1 MAAARARR
9 RIEFQ
14 TFSLAARHQRE
25 DRLLGQSPTEVR
37 ALDAS
42 PPNAQKPLV
51 TDAAAPA
58 PAEQPQSPK
67 KGGLLKS
74 SAIYSGLTLVSR
86 FMGFARDLAVSY
98 RMGASATPAADAYNA
113 ALAFPNLFR
122 RFFAEGAFAAA
133 FVPAY
138 AKSLQRDGEEKADIL
153 AADAMATLA
162 ASTIIITVIC
172 QLAMPW
178 LMMLI
183 SPGFGW
189 GTEKYKLAVLL
200 TQITMPYL
208 PCMAIVAH
216 LSGVLNA
223 RDRFILSAGAPILLN
238 IFTLAFILPQT
249 TAIDAA
255 KWGSIGVVVAGVAQ
269 AALLTWGVN
278 KSGAKVHWRLPRL
291 TPEVREL
298 IGKAVPGALAASAT
312 QVNIFISGNLA
323 SHVPG
328 GRTWL
333 ATADRL
339 YQLPLG
345 LVGVAIGVAL
355 LPRLSRAVNS
365 GDREDAQSAMD
376 QGITLAMALTLPA
389 AAALVAMPGFLSD
402 GLYTRG
408 QFTAFDA
415 SQTAAALF
423 FYGLG
428 TPAFVLQQL
437 YSRAF
442 FARGDTKSPMRFALV
457 SVAVNI
463 VFGVVLF
470 KMIGVKGIAAATAI
484 ASWLNVAQMAVV
496 LGRNGEYGPS
506 AQTWSRLSRILL
518 ASLGMGALMAAASHY
533 RDLIE
538 APLRSLGLTGHAIG
552 AKEFALALTCL
563 AGAAVYPP
571 LLFLFGGVKPA
582 ELKAALRRGKA

>member
-1 MAAARARR
+1 MFAALKILRKSFPNHPEPRQPLARPKP
-9 RIEFQ
+9 
-14 TFSLAARHQRE
+14 SLDGPRPR
-25 DRLLGQSPTEVR
+25 T
-37 ALDAS
+37 
-42 PPNAQKPLV
+42 QKPFV
-51 TDAAAPA
+51 TDTAPPEQAVPPA
-58 PAEQPQSPK
+58 PAAK
-67 KGGLLKS
+67 KPGGLLKS

-138 AKSLQRDGEEKADIL
+138 AKSLQRDGEEVADIL

-162 ASTIIITVIC
+162 AATIIITIVC

-238 IFTLAFILPQT
+238 LATLAFILPQT
-249 TAIDAA
+249 TAVGAA
-255 KWGSIGVVVAGVAQ
+255 TWGSVGVIVAGVAQ

-278 KSGAKVHWRLPRL
+278 KSSAKVHWRLPRL
-291 TPEVREL
+291 TPEVKAL
-298 IGKAVPGALAASAT
+298 IGKAIPGALAASAT

-323 SHVPG
+323 SHVNG

-355 LPRLSRAVNS
+355 LPRLSRAVNT
-365 GDREDAQSAMD
+365 GDKGDAQTAMD
-376 QGITLAMALTLPA
+376 QAITLAMALTIPA

-402 GLYTRG
+402 ALYTRG
-408 QFTAFDA
+408 EFTPFDA
-415 SQTAAALF
+415 SQTASALF

-442 FARGDTKSPMRFALV
+442 FARGDTKSPMRFALI
-457 SVAVNI
+457 SVAVNV
-463 VFGVVLF
+463 VFGIVLF
-470 KMIGVKGIAAATAI
+470 NLVGVKGIAAATAI
-484 ASWLNVAQMAVV
+484 ASWLNVAQMAFG
-496 LGRNGEYGPS
+496 LSRKDHYSPTI
-506 AQTWSRLSRILL
+506 QTWSRVARILAASVAMGL
-518 ASLGMGALMAAASHY
+518 ALAAASHW
-533 RDLIE
+533 RPLIE
-538 APLRSLGLTGHAIG
+538 APLRDLGLRGHSVG
-552 AKEFALALTCL
+552 AKEFALLLTVIVGGAL
-563 AGAAVYPP
+563 YPP
-571 LLFLFGGVKPA
+571 LVFLFGGVTPA
-582 ELKAALRRGKA
+582 ELKGVLRRGKA

>member
-1 MAAARARR
+1 MTDIA
-9 RIEFQ
+9 
-14 TFSLAARHQRE
+14 
-25 DRLLGQSPTEVR
+25 
-37 ALDAS
+37 
-42 PPNAQKPLV
+42 PPEK
-51 TDAAAPA
+51 
-58 PAEQPQSPK
+58 PAEPSDEAK
-67 KGGLLKS
+67 KPGGLLKS
-74 SAIYSGLTLVSR
+74 SMIYSGLTLVSR

-138 AKSLQRDGEEKADIL
+138 AKSLQRDGEEVADIL

-162 ASTIIITVIC
+162 AATLIITIVC

-178 LMMLI
+178 LMMVI

-223 RDRFILSAGAPILLN
+223 RDRFVLSAGAPILLN
-238 IFTLAFILPQT
+238 IATLVFILPQT
-249 TAIDAA
+249 TAVSAA
-255 KWGSIGVVVAGVAQ
+255 TWGSVGVIVAGVAQ
-269 AALLTWGVN
+269 AALLIWGVN

-291 TPEVREL
+291 TPEVRAL
-298 IGKAVPGALAASAT
+298 IGKAIPGALAASAT

-323 SHVPG
+323 SNVNG

-365 GDREDAQSAMD
+365 GDGDDAQTAMD
-376 QGITLAMALTLPA
+376 QAITLAMALTIPA

-402 GLYTRG
+402 ALYTRG
-408 QFTAFDA
+408 EFTSFDA
-415 SQTAAALF
+415 SQTASALF

-442 FARGDTKSPMRFALV
+442 FARGDTKSPMRFALI

-463 VFGVVLF
+463 GLGIVLF
-470 KMIGVKGIAAATAI
+470 KLMGVKGIAAATAV
-484 ASWLNVAQMAVV
+484 ASWANVAQMAFG
-496 LGRNGEYGPS
+496 LSRKGHYDPS
-506 AQTWSRLSRILL
+506 LQTWSRVCRILG
-518 ASLGMGALMAAASHY
+518 ASIAMGGVLAAASHW
-533 RDLIE
+533 RPLIE
-538 APLRSLGLTGHAIG
+538 APLRELGLRGHTLG
-552 AKEFALALTCL
+552 AKELALLLTVL
-563 AGAAVYPP
+563 VGGALYPP
-571 LLFLFGGVKPA
+571 LVFLFGGATLSEVKGL
-582 ELKAALRRGKA
+582 LKRGKA

>member
-1 MAAARARR
+1 MTDIAPPEQAVP
-9 RIEFQ
+9 
-14 TFSLAARHQRE
+14 
-25 DRLLGQSPTEVR
+25 PTG
-37 ALDAS
+37 A
-42 PPNAQKPLV
+42 
-51 TDAAAPA
+51 
-58 PAEQPQSPK
+58 PK
-67 KGGLLKS
+67 KPGGLLKS

-138 AKSLQRDGEEKADIL
+138 AKSLQIEGEEKADIL
-153 AADAMATLA
+153 AGDAMATLA
-162 ASTIIITVIC
+162 ASTILITVVC

-183 SPGFGW
+183 SPGFAADPV
-189 GTEKYKLAVLL
+189 KYKLAVLL

-223 RDRFILSAGAPILLN
+223 RDRFVLSAGAPVLLN
-238 IFTLAFILPQT
+238 IATLAFILPQ
-249 TAIDAA
+249 ASAVDAA
-255 KWGSIGVVVAGVAQ
+255 KWGSVGVVVAGVAQ
-269 AALLTWGVN
+269 AALLVWGVN

-291 TPEVREL
+291 TPEVKAL
-298 IGKAVPGALAASAT
+298 IGKAIPGALAASAT
-312 QVNIFISGNLA
+312 QVNIFISGALA

-328 GRTWL
+328 GRSWL

-365 GDREDAQSAMD
+365 GDGKDAQSAMD
-376 QGITLAMALTLPA
+376 QAITLAMALTIPA

-402 GLYTRG
+402 ALYTRG
-408 QFTAFDA
+408 EFTPYDA

-457 SVAVNI
+457 SVALNI
-463 VFGVVLF
+463 GLGILLF
-470 KMIGVKGIAAATAI
+470 NLIGVKGIAAATAI
-484 ASWLNVAQMAVV
+484 ASWINVGQMAFG
-496 LGRNGEYGPS
+496 LSRQGHYNPS
-506 AQTWSRLSRILL
+506 LATWSRVTRILA
-518 ASLGMGALMAAASHY
+518 ASVAMGGVLAAASHW
-533 RDLIE
+533 RPLIE
-538 APLRSLGLTGHAIG
+538 APLRELGLRGHALG
-552 AKEFALALTCL
+552 AKEFALLLTVLVGGAL
-563 AGAAVYPP
+563 YPP
-571 LLFLFGGVKPA
+571 LVFLFGGVTPA
-582 ELKAALRRGKA
+582 ELKGVLRRGKA

>member
-1 MAAARARR
+1 M
-9 RIEFQ
+9 
-14 TFSLAARHQRE
+14 T
-25 DRLLGQSPTEVR
+25 DVV
-37 ALDAS
+37 
-42 PPNAQKPLV
+42 PP
-51 TDAAAPA
+51 AAPDA
-58 PAEQPQSPK
+58 PPPPAK
-67 KGGLLKS
+67 KGGGLLKS

-86 FMGFARDLAVSY
+86 FMGFFRDLAVSY

-223 RDRFILSAGAPILLN
+223 RDKFILSAGAPILLN
-238 IFTLAFILPQT
+238 IATLIFILPQT
-249 TAIDAA
+249 TAVGAA
-255 KWGSIGVVVAGVAQ
+255 QWGSVGVVVAGVAQ
-269 AALLTWGVN
+269 AALLVWGVN

-298 IGKAVPGALAASAT
+298 IGKAIPGALAASAT

-328 GRTWL
+328 GRSWL

-355 LPRLSRAVNS
+355 LPRLARAVNS
-365 GDREDAQSAMD
+365 EDKDDAQGAMD
-376 QGITLAMALTLPA
+376 QAIALAMALTLPA

-408 QFTAFDA
+408 EFTAFDA
-415 SQTAAALF
+415 SQTASALF

-463 VFGVVLF
+463 ILGILF
-470 KMIGVKGIAAATAI
+470 FNLFGVKGIAAATAV
-484 ASWLNVAQMAVV
+484 ASWLNVGQMAFG
-496 LGRNGEYGPS
+496 LHRKGHYNPS
-506 AQTWSRLSRILL
+506 LDTWSRLARILI
-518 ASLGMGALMAAASHY
+518 ASVGMGLLLAAASHW
-533 RDLIE
+533 RPLIE
-538 APLRSLGLTGHAIG
+538 APLRGIGLTGHAIG

-563 AGAAVYPP
+563 AGLAIYPP

>member
-1 MAAARARR
+1 MTDSAPPEQAP
-9 RIEFQ
+9 I
-14 TFSLAARHQRE
+14 
-25 DRLLGQSPTEVR
+25 
-37 ALDAS
+37 DA
-42 PPNAQKPLV
+42 V
-51 TDAAAPA
+51 PA
-58 PAEQPQSPK
+58 K
-67 KGGLLKS
+67 KAGGLFKS
-74 SAIYSGLTLVSR
+74 SMIYSGLTLVSR

-98 RMGASATPAADAYNA
+98 RMGASLTPAADAYNA

-138 AKSLQRDGEEKADIL
+138 AKSLQTDGEEVADIL

-162 ASTIIITVIC
+162 AATIIITVIC

-183 SPGFGW
+183 SPGFASDPA
-189 GTEKYKLAVLL
+189 KYKLAVLL

-238 IFTLAFILPQT
+238 LFTLAFILPQG
-249 TAIDAA
+249 TAIEAA
-255 KWGSIGVVVAGVAQ
+255 RWGSIGVVVAGVAQ

-291 TPEVREL
+291 TPEVKAL
-298 IGKAVPGALAASAT
+298 IGKAIPGALAASAT

-323 SHVPG
+323 SHVAG

-355 LPRLSRAVNS
+355 LPRLSRAVHS
-365 GDREDAQSAMD
+365 GDHDDAQIAMD
-376 QGITLAMALTLPA
+376 QAITLAMALTIPA

-402 GLYTRG
+402 ALYTRG
-408 QFTAFDA
+408 EFTAFDA
-415 SQTAAALF
+415 SQTASALF

-442 FARGDTKSPMRFALV
+442 FARGDTKSPMRFALI
-457 SVAVNI
+457 SVAVNV
-463 VFGVVLF
+463 VFGVILF
-470 KMIGVKGIAAATAI
+470 KLIGVKGIAAATAL
-484 ASWLNVAQMAVV
+484 ASWLNVGQMAWG
-496 LGRNGEYGPS
+496 LSRKDHYSP
-506 AQTWSRLSRILL
+506 ALATWSRVARILA
-518 ASLGMGALMAAASHY
+518 ASVAMGLLLAAASHW
-533 RDLIE
+533 RPLIE
-538 APLRSLGLTGHAIG
+538 APLRELGLRGHTVG
-552 AKEFALALTCL
+552 AKEAALLLTVL
-563 AGAAVYPP
+563 VGAAFYPP
-571 LLFLFGGVKPA
+571 LVFLFGGVTPA
-582 ELKAALRRGKA
+582 ELKSVIKRGKA

>member
-1 MAAARARR
+1 VTDPIPPASA
-9 RIEFQ
+9 
-14 TFSLAARHQRE
+14 
-25 DRLLGQSPTEVR
+25 PT
-37 ALDAS
+37 
-42 PPNAQKPLV
+42 P
-51 TDAAAPA
+51 TGDAAA
-58 PAEQPQSPK
+58 PK
-67 KGGLLKS
+67 KGGLFRS
-74 SAIYSGLTLVSR
+74 SVIYSSLTLVSR

-98 RMGASATPAADAYNA
+98 RMGASATPAADAYNT

-138 AKSLQRDGEEKADIL
+138 AKSLQRDGEETADIL

-189 GTEKYKLAVLL
+189 DTEKYKLAVLL

-223 RDRFILSAGAPILLN
+223 RDHFILSAGAPILLN
-238 IFTLAFILPQT
+238 IATLIFILPQT
-249 TAIDAA
+249 TATGAA
-255 KWGSIGVVVAGVAQ
+255 QWGSVGVIVAGVAQ

-278 KSGAKVHWRLPRL
+278 KSGAKVHWRMPRL

-298 IGKAVPGALAASAT
+298 IGKAIPGALAASAT
-312 QVNIFISGNLA
+312 QVNIFISSNLA

-355 LPRLSRAVNS
+355 LPRLSRAVNT
-365 GDREDAQSAMD
+365 GDGDDAQKAMD
-376 QGITLAMALTLPA
+376 QAMTLAMAFTLPA
-389 AAALVAMPGFLSD
+389 AAALIAMPGFLSD

-408 QFTAFDA
+408 QFTAYDA
-415 SQTAAALF
+415 SQTASALF

-442 FARGDTKSPMRFALV
+442 FARGDTKSPMRYALI

-463 VFGVVLF
+463 ILGIVFFNLYN
-470 KMIGVKGIAAATAI
+470 VKGIAAATAV
-484 ASWLNVAQMAVV
+484 ASWVNVGQMAWG
-496 LGRNGEYGPS
+496 LSRKGHYNPKLD
-506 AQTWSRLSRILL
+506 TWSRLARILL
-518 ASLGMGALMAAASHY
+518 ASLGMGALLVTASHW

-538 APLRSLGLTGHAIG
+538 APLRAIGLTGHTIG

-563 AGAAVYPP
+563 AGVAIYPP
-571 LLFLFGGVKPA
+571 LLFLFGGVKPS

>member
-1 MAAARARR
+1 M
-9 RIEFQ
+9 
-14 TFSLAARHQRE
+14 
-25 DRLLGQSPTEVR
+25 
-37 ALDAS
+37 
-42 PPNAQKPLV
+42 
-51 TDAAAPA
+51 TDAAPPEK
-58 PAEQPQSPK
+58 PAEAPGAAK
-67 KGGLLKS
+67 KPGGLLKS
-74 SAIYSGLTLVSR
+74 SAIYSGLTLISR

-153 AADAMATLA
+153 AGDAMATLA

-178 LMMLI
+178 LMMAI

-223 RDRFILSAGAPILLN
+223 RDRFVLSAGAPILLN
-238 IFTLAFILPQT
+238 IATLIFILPQT
-249 TAIDAA
+249 TAVSAA
-255 KWGSIGVVVAGVAQ
+255 TWGSVGVVAAGVAQ
-269 AALLTWGVN
+269 AALLVWGVN

-298 IGKAVPGALAASAT
+298 IGKAIPGA
-312 QVNIFISGNLA
+312 LA

-328 GRTWL
+328 GRSWL

-365 GDREDAQSAMD
+365 GDGGDAQGAMD
-376 QGITLAMALTLPA
+376 QAITLAMALTIPA

-402 GLYTRG
+402 ALYTRG
-408 QFTAFDA
+408 EFTSFDA
-415 SQTAAALF
+415 SQTASALF

-442 FARGDTKSPMRFALV
+442 FARGDTKSPMRYALI
-457 SVAVNI
+457 SVAMNI
-463 VFGVVLF
+463 GLGVVLF
-470 KMIGVKGIAAATAI
+470 NLVGVKGIAAATAVS
-484 ASWLNVAQMAVV
+484 SWINVAQMAWG
-496 LGRNGEYGPS
+496 LSRKGHYNPS
-506 AQTWSRLSRILL
+506 LQTWSRVTRILAASVAMGL
-518 ASLGMGALMAAASHY
+518 ALAAASHW
-533 RDLIE
+533 RPLIE
-538 APLRSLGLTGHAIG
+538 APLAALGLTGHVVG
-552 AKEFALALTCL
+552 AKEAALLLTVLVGGAL
-563 AGAAVYPP
+563 YPP
-571 LLFLFGGVKPA
+571 LVFLFGGVTPA
-582 ELKAALRRGKA
+582 ELKSVLKRGKA

>member
-1 MAAARARR
+1 
-9 RIEFQ
+9 
-14 TFSLAARHQRE
+14 
-25 DRLLGQSPTEVR
+25 
-37 ALDAS
+37 
-42 PPNAQKPLV
+42 V
-51 TDAAAPA
+51 TDTAPPEQAAPPPGSSA
-58 PAEQPQSPK
+58 DAAK
-67 KGGLLKS
+67 KPGGLLKS
-74 SAIYSGLTLVSR
+74 SMIYSGLTLISR

-138 AKSLQRDGEEKADIL
+138 AKSLQTDGEEVADIL
-153 AADAMATLA
+153 AADAMASLA
-162 ASTIIITVIC
+162 AATIIITVIC

-238 IFTLAFILPQT
+238 LATLIFILPQT
-249 TAIDAA
+249 TAVGAA
-255 KWGSIGVVVAGVAQ
+255 TWGSVGVIVAGVAQ

-291 TPEVREL
+291 TPEVRAL
-298 IGKAVPGALAASAT
+298 IGKAIPGALAASAT

-323 SHVPG
+323 SHVAG

-355 LPRLSRAVNS
+355 LPRLSRAVNT
-365 GDREDAQSAMD
+365 GDRSDAQTAMD
-376 QGITLAMALTLPA
+376 QAITLAMALTLPA

-402 GLYTRG
+402 ALYTRG

-415 SQTAAALF
+415 SQTASALF

-442 FARGDTKSPMRFALV
+442 FARGDTKSPMRFALI
-457 SVAVNI
+457 SVAVNV
-463 VFGVVLF
+463 VFGVILF
-470 KMIGVKGIAAATAI
+470 HLMGVKGIAAATAI
-484 ASWLNVAQMAVV
+484 ASWLNVGQMAWG
-496 LGRNGEYGPS
+496 LSRKDHYSP
-506 AQTWSRLSRILL
+506 ALATWSRVARILA
-518 ASLGMGALMAAASHY
+518 ASVGMGLALAAASHW
-533 RDLIE
+533 RPLIE
-538 APLRSLGLTGHAIG
+538 APLRELGLRGHSLG
-552 AKEFALALTCL
+552 AKEAALLLTVL
-563 AGAAVYPP
+563 VGAALYPP
-571 LLFLFGGVKPA
+571 LVFLFGGVTPS
-582 ELKAALRRGKA
+582 ELKGVLKRGKA

>member
-1 MAAARARR
+1 VVKG
-9 RIEFQ
+9 E
-14 TFSLAARHQRE
+14 S
-25 DRLLGQSPTEVR
+25 
-37 ALDAS
+37 LDA
-42 PPNAQKPLV
+42 PAPRPQKPDV
-51 TDAAAPA
+51 TDAAPPPAADAPA
-58 PAEQPQSPK
+58 PK
-67 KGGLLKS
+67 TGGLLKS
-74 SAIYSGLTLVSR
+74 SMIYSGLTLVSR

-98 RMGASATPAADAYNA
+98 RMGASLTPAADAYNA

-138 AKSLQRDGEEKADIL
+138 AKSLQTDGEETADIL
-153 AADAMATLA
+153 AADAMASLA
-162 ASTIIITVIC
+162 AATIVITIVC

-183 SPGFGW
+183 SPGFAADPA
-189 GTEKYKLAVLL
+189 KYKLAVLL

-238 IFTLAFILPQT
+238 LFTLAFILPQT
-249 TAIDAA
+249 TAIGAA
-255 KWGSIGVVVAGVAQ
+255 KYGSVGVIAAGVAQ

-298 IGKAVPGALAASAT
+298 IGKAIPGALAASAT

-323 SHVPG
+323 SHVAG

-355 LPRLSRAVNS
+355 LPRLSRAVHS
-365 GDREDAQSAMD
+365 GDRDDAQSAMD
-376 QGITLAMALTLPA
+376 QAITLAMALTLPA

-463 VFGVVLF
+463 AFGVVLF
-470 KMIGVKGIAAATAI
+470 HLVGVQGIAAATAI
-484 ASWLNVAQMAVV
+484 ASWLNVGQMAFV
-496 LGRNGEYGPS
+496 LARKGEYGPS
-506 AQTWSRLSRILL
+506 LQTWSRLSRTLL
-518 ASLGMGALMAAASHY
+518 ASLGMGVLLATASHY
-533 RDLIE
+533 REVVE
-538 APLRSLGLTGHAIG
+538 APLRALGLHGRALG
-552 AKEFALALTCL
+552 AKEVALALTCL
-563 AGAAVYPP
+563 AGLAVYPP

-582 ELKAALRRGKA
+582 ELKAVIRRGKA

>member
-1 MAAARARR
+1 MTDIAPPEKPA
-9 RIEFQ
+9 Q
-14 TFSLAARHQRE
+14 TPDQ
-25 DRLLGQSPTEVR
+25 
-37 ALDAS
+37 
-42 PPNAQKPLV
+42 
-51 TDAAAPA
+51 
-58 PAEQPQSPK
+58 PK
-67 KGGLLKS
+67 KAGGLLKS

-138 AKSLQRDGEEKADIL
+138 AKSLQRDGEETADIL

-162 ASTIIITVIC
+162 ASTIVITIVC

-223 RDRFILSAGAPILLN
+223 RDRFVLSAGAPILLN
-238 IFTLAFILPQT
+238 IATLVFILPQT
-249 TAIDAA
+249 TAVGAA
-255 KWGSIGVVVAGVAQ
+255 TWGSVGVIVAGVAQ
-269 AALLTWGVN
+269 VALLTWGVN

-298 IGKAVPGALAASAT
+298 IGKAIPGALAASAT

-328 GRTWL
+328 GRSWL

-355 LPRLSRAVNS
+355 LPRLSRAVNT
-365 GDREDAQSAMD
+365 GDGDDAQTAMD
-376 QGITLAMALTLPA
+376 QAITLAMALTIPA

-402 GLYTRG
+402 ALYTRG
-408 QFTAFDA
+408 QFTSFDA
-415 SQTAAALF
+415 SQTASALL

-457 SVAVNI
+457 SVAMNI
-463 VFGVVLF
+463 GLGILLF
-470 KMIGVKGIAAATAI
+470 NLVGVKGIAAATAV
-484 ASWLNVAQMAVV
+484 ASWINVGQMA
-496 LGRNGEYGPS
+496 LGLSRKGHYSPS
-506 AQTWSRLSRILL
+506 LQTWSRVSRILA
-518 ASLGMGALMAAASHY
+518 ASVAMGGALAAASHW
-533 RDLIE
+533 RPLIE
-538 APLRSLGLTGHAIG
+538 APLRELGLRGHTLG
-552 AKEFALALTCL
+552 AKEFALLLTVL
-563 AGAAVYPP
+563 VGAALYPP
-571 LLFLFGGVKPA
+571 LVFLFGGVTPS
-582 ELKAALRRGKA
+582 ELKGVLRRGK

>member
-1 MAAARARR
+1 M
-9 RIEFQ
+9 
-14 TFSLAARHQRE
+14 
-25 DRLLGQSPTEVR
+25 
-37 ALDAS
+37 
-42 PPNAQKPLV
+42 
-51 TDAAAPA
+51 TDAAPPASAPET
-58 PAEQPQSPK
+58 PPK
-67 KGGLLKS
+67 KGGLFRS
-74 SAIYSGLTLVSR
+74 SVIYSGLTLVSR
-86 FMGFARDLAVSY
+86 FMGFFRDLAVSY
-98 RMGASATPAADAYNA
+98 RMGASATPAADAYNT

-162 ASTIIITVIC
+162 ASTIIITVLC

-189 GTEKYKLAVLL
+189 GTDKYKLAVLL

-223 RDRFILSAGAPILLN
+223 RDHFILSAGAPILLN
-238 IFTLAFILPQT
+238 IATLAFILPQT
-249 TAIDAA
+249 TAVGAA
-255 KWGSIGVVVAGVAQ
+255 QWGSVGVIVAGVAQ
-269 AALLTWGVN
+269 AALLVWGVN

-298 IGKAVPGALAASAT
+298 IGKAIPGALAASAT
-312 QVNIFISGNLA
+312 QVNIFISSNLA

-355 LPRLSRAVNS
+355 LPRLSRAVQS
-365 GDREDAQSAMD
+365 GDGQDAQSAMD
-376 QGITLAMALTLPA
+376 QAMTLAMAFTLPA

-408 QFTAFDA
+408 QFTAYDA

-442 FARGDTKSPMRFALV
+442 FARGDTKSPMRFALI

-463 VFGVVLF
+463 ALGFLF
-470 KMIGVKGIAAATAI
+470 FRLFGVKGIAAATAV
-484 ASWLNVAQMAVV
+484 ASWINVAQMAFG
-496 LGRNGEYGPS
+496 LWRQGHYNPTLE
-506 AQTWSRLSRILL
+506 TWSRLARILL
-518 ASLGMGALMAAASHY
+518 ASLGMGLLLAAAAHW
-533 RDLIE
+533 REAIE
-538 APLRSLGLTGHAIG
+538 TPLRALGLTGHALG
-552 AKEFALALTCL
+552 AKEAALALTCL
-563 AGAAVYPP
+563 AALAVYPP
-571 LLFLFGGVKPA
+571 LLFLFGGVKPS
-582 ELKAALRRGKA
+582 EVKAALRRGKA

>member
-1 MAAARARR
+1 M
-9 RIEFQ
+9 
-14 TFSLAARHQRE
+14 
-25 DRLLGQSPTEVR
+25 
-37 ALDAS
+37 
-42 PPNAQKPLV
+42 
-51 TDAAAPA
+51 TDAVPPA
-58 PAEQPQSPK
+58 SAEQPQAAKPETPK

-74 SAIYSGLTLVSR
+74 SMIYSGLTLVSR

-162 ASTIIITVIC
+162 ASTLIITIVC

-238 IFTLAFILPQT
+238 ICTLAFILPQT
-249 TAIDAA
+249 TAVGAA
-255 KWGSIGVVVAGVAQ
+255 QWGSIGVIVAGVAQ

-278 KSGAKVHWRLPRL
+278 KSGAQVHWRLPRL

-298 IGKAVPGALAASAT
+298 IGKAIPGALAASAT

-355 LPRLSRAVNS
+355 LPRLSRAVHS

-376 QGITLAMALTLPA
+376 QGVTLAMALTLPA

-408 QFTAFDA
+408 EFTAFDA

-442 FARGDTKSPMRFALV
+442 FARGDTKSPMRYALI

-463 VFGVVLF
+463 AFGVALF
-470 KMIGVKGIAAATAI
+470 QLVGVRGIAAATAI
-484 ASWLNVAQMAVV
+484 ASWINVGQMAWG
-496 LGRNGEYGPS
+496 LKAKKEYGPS
-506 AQTWSRLSRILL
+506 LDTWSRLARILL
-518 ASLGMGALMAAASHY
+518 ASLGMGLALAAASHY
-533 RDLIE
+533 RELIE
-538 APLRSLGLTGHAIG
+538 APLRAIGLHGHALG
-552 AKEFALALTCL
+552 AKEFALAITCL
-563 AGAAVYPP
+563 AGAALYPP

>member
-1 MAAARARR
+1 M
-9 RIEFQ
+9 
-14 TFSLAARHQRE
+14 
-25 DRLLGQSPTEVR
+25 
-37 ALDAS
+37 
-42 PPNAQKPLV
+42 
-51 TDAAAPA
+51 TDAVPPA
-58 PAEQPQSPK
+58 STPPLPGEEPATPAK

-74 SAIYSGLTLVSR
+74 SMIYSGLTLVSR

-138 AKSLQRDGEEKADIL
+138 AKSLQRDGEETADIL

-162 ASTIIITVIC
+162 ASTIAITVVC

-223 RDRFILSAGAPILLN
+223 RDRFVLSAGAPILLN

-249 TAIDAA
+249 SAVGAA
-255 KWGSIGVVVAGVAQ
+255 QWGSVGVIVAGVAQ

-298 IGKAVPGALAASAT
+298 IGKAIPGALAASAT
-312 QVNIFISGNLA
+312 QVNIFISSNLA

-365 GDREDAQSAMD
+365 GDGHDAQTAMD
-376 QGITLAMALTLPA
+376 QAMTLAMALTLPA

-408 QFTAFDA
+408 QFTAYDA

-442 FARGDTKSPMRFALV
+442 FARGDTKSPMRFALI

-463 VFGVVLF
+463 LLGILFFNLYGVR
-470 KMIGVKGIAAATAI
+470 GIAAATAV
-484 ASWLNVAQMAVV
+484 ASWANVGQMAFG
-496 LGRNGEYGPS
+496 LSRRGHYNPTLD
-506 AQTWSRLSRILL
+506 TWSRLARILL
-518 ASLGMGALMAAASHY
+518 ASLGMGLALAAASHW

-538 APLRSLGLTGHAIG
+538 APLRGIGLTGHTLG

-563 AGAAVYPP
+563 AGLIVYPP
-571 LLFLFGGVKPA
+571 LLFLFGGVKPS

>member
-1 MAAARARR
+1 
-9 RIEFQ
+9 
-14 TFSLAARHQRE
+14 
-25 DRLLGQSPTEVR
+25 
-37 ALDAS
+37 
-42 PPNAQKPLV
+42 V
-51 TDAAAPA
+51 TDIAPPEQAVPSAPA
-58 PAEQPQSPK
+58 PK
-67 KGGLLKS
+67 KPGGLLKS

-138 AKSLQRDGEEKADIL
+138 AKSLQRDGEEVADIL

-162 ASTIIITVIC
+162 AATIIITIVC

-223 RDRFILSAGAPILLN
+223 RDRFILSAGAPVLLN
-238 IFTLAFILPQT
+238 IATLAFILPQA
-249 TAIDAA
+249 TAVGAA
-255 KWGSIGVVVAGVAQ
+255 TWGSVGVIVAGVAQ

-291 TPEVREL
+291 TPEVKAL
-298 IGKAVPGALAASAT
+298 IGKAIPGALAASAT

-328 GRTWL
+328 GRSWL

-355 LPRLSRAVNS
+355 LPRLSRAVNT
-365 GDREDAQSAMD
+365 GDGDDAQTAMD
-376 QGITLAMALTLPA
+376 QAITLAMALTIPA

-402 GLYTRG
+402 ALYTRG
-408 QFTAFDA
+408 QFTPFDA
-415 SQTAAALF
+415 SQTASALF

-442 FARGDTKSPMRFALV
+442 FARGDTKSPMRFALI
-457 SVAVNI
+457 SVAMNI
-463 VFGVVLF
+463 GLGILLF
-470 KMIGVKGIAAATAI
+470 NLVGVKGIAAATAV
-484 ASWLNVAQMAVV
+484 ASWINVSQMAFG
-496 LGRNGEYGPS
+496 LSRKGHYNPS
-506 AQTWSRLSRILL
+506 LQTWSRVARILA
-518 ASLGMGALMAAASHY
+518 ASLVMGLALAAASHW
-533 RDLIE
+533 RPLIE
-538 APLRSLGLTGHAIG
+538 APLRELGLRGHTVG
-552 AKEFALALTCL
+552 AKEFALLLTVIV
-563 AGAAVYPP
+563 GAALYPP
-571 LLFLFGGVKPA
+571 LVFLFGGVTPA
-582 ELKAALRRGKA
+582 ELKSVLRRGKA

>member
-1 MAAARARR
+1 MH
-9 RIEFQ
+9 FP
-14 TFSLAARHQRE
+14 SN
-25 DRLLGQSPTEVR
+25 LGAVP
-37 ALDAS
+37 APPLDALTRS
-42 PPNAQKPLV
+42 AQKPDV
-51 TDAAAPA
+51 TDTAAPEPT
-58 PAEQPQSPK
+58 PATPAK
-67 KGGLLKS
+67 KGGGLLKS
-74 SAIYSGLTLVSR
+74 SMIYSGLTLVSR
-86 FMGFARDLAVSY
+86 FMGFVRDLAMSY
-98 RMGASATPAADAYNA
+98 RMGASATPAADAFA
-113 ALAFPNLFR
+113 TALAFPNLFR

-138 AKSLQRDGEEKADIL
+138 AKSLQDDGEEKADVM

-162 ASTIIITVIC
+162 AATIIITVIC

-183 SPGFGW
+183 SPGFA
-189 GTEKYKLAVLL
+189 EDPAKYKLAVLL

-223 RDRFILSAGAPILLN
+223 RDRFILSAGAPVLLN
-238 IFTLAFILPQT
+238 IATLAFILPQSDP
-249 TAIDAA
+249 IDAA
-255 KWGSIGVVVAGVAQ
+255 VWGSAGVVVAGVAQ
-269 AALLTWGVN
+269 AALLVWGVN

-291 TPEVREL
+291 TPEVKAL
-298 IGKAVPGALAASAT
+298 IGKAIPGALAASAT

-355 LPRLSRAVNS
+355 LPRLSRAVNT
-365 GDREDAQSAMD
+365 GDGDDAQSAMD
-376 QGITLAMALTLPA
+376 QAIALALAFTLPA

-408 QFTAFDA
+408 EFTAFDA
-415 SQTAAALF
+415 SQTASALF

-442 FARGDTKSPMRFALV
+442 FARGDTKTPMRFALI

-463 VFGVVLF
+463 VFGIVLF
-470 KMIGVKGIAAATAI
+470 RMVGVKGIAAATAI
-484 ASWLNVAQMAVV
+484 ASWLNVGQMAFT
-496 LGRNGEYGPS
+496 LWRKGHYGPS
-506 AQTWSRLSRILL
+506 GQTWSRVIRILL
-518 ASLGMGALMAAASHY
+518 ASLGMGLILAAASHW
-533 RDLIE
+533 RPLIE
-538 APLRSLGLTGHAIG
+538 APLEALGLRGRVIG
-552 AKEFALALTCL
+552 AKEVALVLTVL
-563 AGAAVYPP
+563 VGGGLYFP
-571 LLFLFGGVKPA
+571 LLFLFGGVKPS
-582 ELKAALRRGKA
+582 ELKAALRRGKAT

>member
-1 MAAARARR
+1 MHFPSNLGAGRA
-9 RIEFQ
+9 
-14 TFSLAARHQRE
+14 
-25 DRLLGQSPTEVR
+25 PP
-37 ALDAS
+37 LDALTRS
-42 PPNAQKPLV
+42 AQKPDV
-51 TDAAAPA
+51 TDTSAAPEPTSA
-58 PAEQPQSPK
+58 PPAK
-67 KGGLLKS
+67 KGGGLLKS
-74 SAIYSGLTLVSR
+74 SMIYSGLTLVSR
-86 FMGFARDLAVSY
+86 LMGFVRDLAISY
-98 RMGASATPAADAYNA
+98 RMGASATPAADAFNT

-138 AKSLQRDGEEKADIL
+138 AKSLQEDGEDKADVM

-162 ASTIIITVIC
+162 AATIIITVIC

-183 SPGFGW
+183 SPGFAADPA
-189 GTEKYKLAVLL
+189 KYKLAVLL

-223 RDRFILSAGAPILLN
+223 RDKFILSAGAPVLLN
-238 IFTLAFILPQT
+238 IATLIFILPQ
-249 TAIDAA
+249 ADAVSA
-255 KWGSIGVVVAGVAQ
+255 ATWGSVGVIVAGVAQ
-269 AALLTWGVN
+269 AALLVWGVN

-291 TPEVREL
+291 TPEVKAL
-298 IGKAVPGALAASAT
+298 IGKAIPGALAASAT

-355 LPRLSRAVNS
+355 LPRLARAVNT
-365 GDREDAQSAMD
+365 GDGDDAQSAMD
-376 QGITLAMALTLPA
+376 QAIALALAFTLPA

-408 QFTAFDA
+408 EFTAFDA
-415 SQTAAALF
+415 SQTASALF

-442 FARGDTKSPMRFALV
+442 FARGDTKTPMRFALI

-463 VFGVVLF
+463 AFGIVLF
-470 KMIGVKGIAAATAI
+470 NLVGVKGIAAATALS
-484 ASWLNVAQMAVV
+484 SWLNVGQMAFT
-496 LGRNGEYGPS
+496 LWRKGHYGPS
-506 AQTWSRLSRILL
+506 GQTWSRVTRILL
-518 ASLGMGALMAAASHY
+518 ASVGMGLVLAAASHW
-533 RDLIE
+533 RPLIE
-538 APLRSLGLTGHAIG
+538 APLEALGLRGHVIG
-552 AKEFALALTCL
+552 AKEVALVLTVL
-563 AGAAVYPP
+563 VGGGLYFP
-571 LLFLFGGVKPA
+571 LLFLFGGVKPS
-582 ELKAALRRGKA
+582 ELKAALRRGKAT

>member
-1 MAAARARR
+1 M
-9 RIEFQ
+9 
-14 TFSLAARHQRE
+14 
-25 DRLLGQSPTEVR
+25 
-37 ALDAS
+37 
-42 PPNAQKPLV
+42 
-51 TDAAAPA
+51 TDTAAP
-58 PAEQPQSPK
+58 PSPEQPEAPK

-162 ASTIIITVIC
+162 ASTILITIVC

-238 IFTLAFILPQT
+238 IATLAFILPQT
-249 TAIDAA
+249 TAVGAA
-255 KWGSIGVVVAGVAQ
+255 QWGSVGVVVAGVAQ
-269 AALLTWGVN
+269 AALLVWGVN

-298 IGKAVPGALAASAT
+298 IGKAIPGALAASAT

-408 QFTAFDA
+408 EFTAFDA

-463 VFGVVLF
+463 IVGIALF
-470 KMIGVKGIAAATAI
+470 RLIGVKGIAAATAI

-538 APLRSLGLTGHAIG
+538 APLRELGLTGHAIG

-563 AGAAVYPP
+563 VGAAVYPP

-582 ELKAALRRGKA
+582 ELKAVLRRGKA

>member
-1 MAAARARR
+1 MTDTIAPEPPA
-9 RIEFQ
+9 
-14 TFSLAARHQRE
+14 
-25 DRLLGQSPTEVR
+25 PT
-37 ALDAS
+37 
-42 PPNAQKPLV
+42 P
-51 TDAAAPA
+51 DAA
-58 PAEQPQSPK
+58 PK
-67 KGGLLKS
+67 KSGLLKS
-74 SAIYSGLTLVSR
+74 SMIYSGLTLVSR

-98 RMGASATPAADAYNA
+98 RMGASATPAADAYQT

-138 AKSLQRDGEEKADIL
+138 AKSLQRDGEEVADIL

-162 ASTIIITVIC
+162 AATIIITVAC

-183 SPGFGW
+183 SPGFAA
-189 GTEKYKLAVLL
+189 EPDKYKLAVLL

-223 RDRFILSAGAPILLN
+223 RDRFILSAGAPVLLN
-238 IFTLAFILPQT
+238 IATLAFILPQH
-249 TAIDAA
+249 TAVSAA
-255 KWGSIGVVVAGVAQ
+255 QWGSVGVIVAGVAQ

-291 TPEVREL
+291 TPEVKAL
-298 IGKAVPGALAASAT
+298 IGKAIPGALAASAT
-312 QVNIFISGNLA
+312 QVNIFISGALA

-328 GRTWL
+328 GRSWL

-355 LPRLSRAVNS
+355 LPRLSRAVLS
-365 GDREDAQSAMD
+365 EDTADAQSAMD
-376 QGITLAMALTLPA
+376 QAITLAMALTIPA

-402 GLYTRG
+402 ALYTRG

-415 SQTAAALF
+415 SQTASALF

-442 FARGDTKSPMRFALV
+442 FARGDTKSPMRFALI
-457 SVAVNI
+457 SVAVN
-463 VFGVVLF
+463 VGFGVVLF
-470 KMIGVKGIAAATAI
+470 NLVGVKGIAAATAI
-484 ASWLNVAQMAVV
+484 ASWLNVAQMAFG
-496 LGRNGEYGPS
+496 LSRKDHYSPS
-506 AQTWSRLSRILL
+506 LQTWSRVARILA
-518 ASLGMGALMAAASHY
+518 ASVVMGLVLAAASHW
-533 RDLIE
+533 RPLIE
-538 APLRSLGLTGHAIG
+538 APLVALGLTGHAIG
-552 AKEFALALTCL
+552 AKEVALLLTVLVAAAL
-563 AGAAVYPP
+563 YPP
-571 LLFLFGGVKPA
+571 LVFLFGGVTPA
-582 ELKAALRRGKA
+582 ELKGVLKRGKA

>member
-1 MAAARARR
+1 M
-9 RIEFQ
+9 
-14 TFSLAARHQRE
+14 
-25 DRLLGQSPTEVR
+25 
-37 ALDAS
+37 LDA
-42 PPNAQKPLV
+42 PPTNPQKPNV
-51 TDAAAPA
+51 TDAVPPAAPDA
-58 PAEQPQSPK
+58 STPPAK
-67 KGGLLKS
+67 KGGGLLKS

-86 FMGFARDLAVSY
+86 FMGFFRDLAVSY

-153 AADAMATLA
+153 AGDAMATLA

-223 RDRFILSAGAPILLN
+223 RDKFILSAGAPILLN
-238 IFTLAFILPQT
+238 IATLIFILPQT
-249 TAIDAA
+249 TAVGAA
-255 KWGSIGVVVAGVAQ
+255 QWGSVGVVVAGVAQ
-269 AALLTWGVN
+269 AALLVWGVN

-298 IGKAVPGALAASAT
+298 IGKAIPGALAASAT

-328 GRTWL
+328 GRSWL

-365 GDREDAQSAMD
+365 EDKADAQGAMD
-376 QGITLAMALTLPA
+376 QAIALAMALTLPA
-389 AAALVAMPGFLSD
+389 AAALIAMPGFLSD

-408 QFTAFDA
+408 EFTAFDA
-415 SQTAAALF
+415 SQTASALF

-463 VFGVVLF
+463 ILGIAFFNLF
-470 KMIGVKGIAAATAI
+470 GVKGIAAATAV
-484 ASWLNVAQMAVV
+484 ASWLNVAQMAFG
-496 LGRNGEYGPS
+496 LYRKGHYNPS
-506 AQTWSRLSRILL
+506 LDTWSRLARILI
-518 ASLGMGALMAAASHY
+518 ASLGMGLLLAAASHW
-533 RDLIE
+533 RPLIE
-538 APLRSLGLTGHAIG
+538 APLRGIGLTGHAIG

-563 AGAAVYPP
+563 AGLAVYPP

>member
-1 MAAARARR
+1 
-9 RIEFQ
+9 
-14 TFSLAARHQRE
+14 
-25 DRLLGQSPTEVR
+25 
-37 ALDAS
+37 
-42 PPNAQKPLV
+42 V
-51 TDAAAPA
+51 TDAVPPA
-58 PAEQPQSPK
+58 SAEQPQAAKPETPK

-74 SAIYSGLTLVSR
+74 SMIYSGLTLVSR

-162 ASTIIITVIC
+162 ASTLIITIVC

-238 IFTLAFILPQT
+238 ICTLAFILPQT
-249 TAIDAA
+249 TAVGAA
-255 KWGSIGVVVAGVAQ
+255 QWGSIGVIVAGVAQ

-278 KSGAKVHWRLPRL
+278 KSGAQVHWRLPRL

-298 IGKAVPGALAASAT
+298 IGKAIPGALAASAT

-355 LPRLSRAVNS
+355 LPRLSRAVHS

-376 QGITLAMALTLPA
+376 QGVTLAMALTLPA

-408 QFTAFDA
+408 EFTAFDA

-442 FARGDTKSPMRFALV
+442 FARGDTKSPMRYALI

-463 VFGVVLF
+463 AFGVALF
-470 KMIGVKGIAAATAI
+470 QLVGVRGIAAATAI
-484 ASWLNVAQMAVV
+484 ASWINVGQMAWG
-496 LGRNGEYGPS
+496 LKAKKEYGPS
-506 AQTWSRLSRILL
+506 LDTWSRLARILL
-518 ASLGMGALMAAASHY
+518 ASLGMGLALAAASHY
-533 RDLIE
+533 RELIE
-538 APLRSLGLTGHAIG
+538 APLRAIGLHGHALG
-552 AKEFALALTCL
+552 AKEFALAITCL
-563 AGAAVYPP
+563 AGAALYPP

>member
-1 MAAARARR
+1 M
-9 RIEFQ
+9 
-14 TFSLAARHQRE
+14 
-25 DRLLGQSPTEVR
+25 
-37 ALDAS
+37 
-42 PPNAQKPLV
+42 
-51 TDAAAPA
+51 TDAVPPAAETPAPA
-58 PAEQPQSPK
+58 PK
-67 KGGLLKS
+67 KGGGLLKS

-86 FMGFARDLAVSY
+86 FMGFFRDLAVSY

-113 ALAFPNLFR
+113 DLAFPNLFR

-153 AADAMATLA
+153 AGDAMATLA
-162 ASTIIITVIC
+162 ASTIILTVIC

-223 RDRFILSAGAPILLN
+223 RDKFILSAGAPVLLN
-238 IFTLAFILPQT
+238 IATLIFILPQT
-249 TAIDAA
+249 TAVGAA
-255 KWGSIGVVVAGVAQ
+255 QWGSVGVVVAGVAQ
-269 AALLTWGVN
+269 AALLVWGVN

-298 IGKAVPGALAASAT
+298 IGKAIPGALAASAT

-328 GRTWL
+328 GRSWL

-365 GDREDAQSAMD
+365 EDKDDAQGAMD
-376 QGITLAMALTLPA
+376 QAIALAMALTLPA

-408 QFTAFDA
+408 EFTAFDA
-415 SQTAAALF
+415 SQTASALF

-463 VFGVVLF
+463 FLGIAFFNLF
-470 KMIGVKGIAAATAI
+470 GVKGIAAATAV
-484 ASWLNVAQMAVV
+484 ASWLNVAQMAFG
-496 LGRNGEYGPS
+496 LYRKGHYNPS
-506 AQTWSRLSRILL
+506 LDTWSRLARILI
-518 ASLGMGALMAAASHY
+518 ASLGMGLLLAAASHW
-533 RDLIE
+533 RPLIE
-538 APLRSLGLTGHAIG
+538 APLRGIGLTGHAIG

-563 AGAAVYPP
+563 AGLAVYPP

>member
-1 MAAARARR
+1 M
-9 RIEFQ
+9 
-14 TFSLAARHQRE
+14 
-25 DRLLGQSPTEVR
+25 
-37 ALDAS
+37 
-42 PPNAQKPLV
+42 
-51 TDAAAPA
+51 TDTAAPA
-58 PAEQPQSPK
+58 SSEQPQAPK

-153 AADAMATLA
+153 AGDAMATLA
-162 ASTIIITVIC
+162 ASTIIITVVC

-238 IFTLAFILPQT
+238 IATLAFILPQT
-249 TAIDAA
+249 TAVDAA
-255 KWGSIGVVVAGVAQ
+255 KWGSVGVVVAGVAQ
-269 AALLTWGVN
+269 AALLVWGVN

-298 IGKAVPGALAASAT
+298 IGKAIPGALAASAT

-442 FARGDTKSPMRFALV
+442 FARGDTKSPMRFALI

-463 VFGVVLF
+463 IFGIALF
-470 KMIGVKGIAAATAI
+470 KLIGVKGIAAATAL

-538 APLRSLGLTGHAIG
+538 APLRAIGLTGHAIG

-582 ELKAALRRGKA
+582 ELKAVLRRGKA

>member
-1 MAAARARR
+1 M
-9 RIEFQ
+9 
-14 TFSLAARHQRE
+14 
-25 DRLLGQSPTEVR
+25 
-37 ALDAS
+37 
-42 PPNAQKPLV
+42 
-51 TDAAAPA
+51 TDTAAPA
-58 PAEQPQSPK
+58 SSEQPQAPK

-153 AADAMATLA
+153 AGDAMATLA
-162 ASTIIITVIC
+162 ASTIIITVVC

-238 IFTLAFILPQT
+238 IATLAFILPQT
-249 TAIDAA
+249 TAVDAA
-255 KWGSIGVVVAGVAQ
+255 KWGSVGVVVAGVAQ
-269 AALLTWGVN
+269 AALLVWGVN

-298 IGKAVPGALAASAT
+298 IGKAIPGALAASAT

-442 FARGDTKSPMRFALV
+442 FARGDTKSPMRFALI

-463 VFGVVLF
+463 IFGIALF
-470 KMIGVKGIAAATAI
+470 KLIGVKGIAAATAI

-538 APLRSLGLTGHAIG
+538 APLRAIGLTGHAIG

-563 AGAAVYPP
+563 VGAAVYPP

-582 ELKAALRRGKA
+582 ELKAVLRRGKA

>member
-1 MAAARARR
+1 
-9 RIEFQ
+9 
-14 TFSLAARHQRE
+14 
-25 DRLLGQSPTEVR
+25 
-37 ALDAS
+37 
-42 PPNAQKPLV
+42 
-51 TDAAAPA
+51 
-58 PAEQPQSPK
+58 
-67 KGGLLKS
+67 
-74 SAIYSGLTLVSR
+74 
-86 FMGFARDLAVSY
+86 MGFARDLAVSY

-162 ASTIIITVIC
+162 ASTILITVVC

-238 IFTLAFILPQT
+238 LCTLAFILPQT
-249 TAIDAA
+249 TAVGAA
-255 KWGSIGVVVAGVAQ
+255 QWGSIGVVVAGVAQ

-298 IGKAVPGALAASAT
+298 IGKAIPGALAASAT

-355 LPRLSRAVNS
+355 LPRLSRAVHS

-389 AAALVAMPGFLSD
+389 AAALIAMPGFLSD

-408 QFTAFDA
+408 EFTAFDA

-442 FARGDTKSPMRFALV
+442 FARGDTKSPMRYALI

-470 KMIGVKGIAAATAI
+470 QLVGVKGIAAATAI
-484 ASWLNVAQMAVV
+484 ASWINVGQMAWG
-496 LGRNGEYGPS
+496 LSARKDYGPS
-506 AQTWSRLSRILL
+506 AQTWSRLARILT
-518 ASLGMGALMAAASHY
+518 ASLGMGLLLAAAAHY

-538 APLRSLGLTGHAIG
+538 APLRALGLTGHAIG

-582 ELKAALRRGKA
+582 ELKAVLRRGKA

>member
-1 MAAARARR
+1 
-9 RIEFQ
+9 
-14 TFSLAARHQRE
+14 
-25 DRLLGQSPTEVR
+25 
-37 ALDAS
+37 
-42 PPNAQKPLV
+42 V
-51 TDAAAPA
+51 TDIAPPEKPVEAPDAA
-58 PAEQPQSPK
+58 K
-67 KGGLLKS
+67 KAGGLLKS

-138 AKSLQRDGEEKADIL
+138 AKSLQTDGEETADIL

-162 ASTIIITVIC
+162 VSTLIITIVC

-223 RDRFILSAGAPILLN
+223 RDRFVLSAGAPILLN
-238 IFTLAFILPQT
+238 IATLIFILPQK
-249 TAIDAA
+249 TAVSAA
-255 KWGSIGVVVAGVAQ
+255 TWGSVGVIVAGVAQ

-291 TPEVREL
+291 TPEVKAL
-298 IGKAVPGALAASAT
+298 IGKAIPGALAASAT

-323 SHVPG
+323 SNVAG

-355 LPRLSRAVNS
+355 LPRLSRAVNT
-365 GDREDAQSAMD
+365 GDGHDAQTAMD
-376 QGITLAMALTLPA
+376 QAITLAMALTIPA

-402 GLYTRG
+402 ALYTRG
-408 QFTAFDA
+408 EFTSFDA
-415 SQTAAALF
+415 SQTASALF

-442 FARGDTKSPMRFALV
+442 FARGDTKSPMRFALI
-457 SVAVNI
+457 SVAMNI
-463 VFGVVLF
+463 GLGIVLF
-470 KMIGVKGIAAATAI
+470 NLVGVKGIAAATAV
-484 ASWLNVAQMAVV
+484 ASWINVGQMAWG
-496 LGRNGEYGPS
+496 LSRKNHYSPS
-506 AQTWSRLSRILL
+506 LATWSRVARILA
-518 ASLGMGALMAAASHY
+518 ASVAMGGALAAASHW
-533 RDLIE
+533 RPLIE
-538 APLRSLGLTGHAIG
+538 APLEAMGLKGHVIG
-552 AKEFALALTCL
+552 AKEFALLLTVLVGGAL
-563 AGAAVYPP
+563 YPP
-571 LLFLFGGVKPA
+571 LVFLFGGVTPS
-582 ELKAALRRGKA
+582 ELKGMLRRGKA

>member
-1 MAAARARR
+1 M
-9 RIEFQ
+9 
-14 TFSLAARHQRE
+14 T
-25 DRLLGQSPTEVR
+25 DT
-37 ALDAS
+37 S
-42 PPNAQKPLV
+42 PPQP
-51 TDAAAPA
+51 AAPSAPA
-58 PAEQPQSPK
+58 PK
-67 KGGLLKS
+67 TGGLLKS
-74 SAIYSGLTLVSR
+74 SMIYSSLTLVSR

-98 RMGASATPAADAYNA
+98 RMGASLTPAADAYNA

-138 AKSLQRDGEEKADIL
+138 AKSLQTDGEEVADIL
-153 AADAMATLA
+153 AADAMASLA
-162 ASTIIITVIC
+162 AATLIITIVC

-189 GTEKYKLAVLL
+189 GTEKYKLAVML

-223 RDRFILSAGAPILLN
+223 RDRFVLSAGAPILLN
-238 IFTLAFILPQT
+238 LCTLAFILPQT
-249 TAIDAA
+249 TAIGAA
-255 KWGSIGVVVAGVAQ
+255 KFGSIGVIVAGVLQ

-291 TPEVREL
+291 TPEVRAL
-298 IGKAVPGALAASAT
+298 IGKAIPGALAASAT

-328 GRTWL
+328 GRSWL

-355 LPRLSRAVNS
+355 LPRLSRAVHS
-365 GDREDAQSAMD
+365 EDRADAQSAMD
-376 QGITLAMALTLPA
+376 QAIALALALTLPA

-402 GLYTRG
+402 ALYTRG
-408 QFTAFDA
+408 QFTPYDA
-415 SQTAAALF
+415 HQTAQALF

-457 SVAVNI
+457 SVAVNV
-463 VFGVVLF
+463 VFGVALF
-470 KMIGVKGIAAATAI
+470 HLVGVKGIAAATAI
-484 ASWLNVAQMAVV
+484 ASWLNVAQMAFG
-496 LGRNGEYGPS
+496 LSRKGHYNPS
-506 AQTWSRLSRILL
+506 LDTWSRVARILV
-518 ASLGMGALMAAASHY
+518 ASVGMGLVLAAASHW
-533 RDLIE
+533 RPLIE
-538 APLRSLGLTGHAIG
+538 GPLVALGLKGHVLG
-552 AKEFALALTCL
+552 AKEVALLLTVLVGFAL
-563 AGAAVYPP
+563 YPP
-571 LLFLFGGVKPA
+571 LVFLFGGVKPA
-582 ELKAALRRGKA
+582 ELKAVLKRGKA

>member
-1 MAAARARR
+1 MTDSA
-9 RIEFQ
+9 
-14 TFSLAARHQRE
+14 
-25 DRLLGQSPTEVR
+25 
-37 ALDAS
+37 
-42 PPNAQKPLV
+42 PPNASAPQ
-51 TDAAAPA
+51 TDA
-58 PAEQPQSPK
+58 PK
-67 KGGLLKS
+67 KPGGLLKS
-74 SAIYSGLTLVSR
+74 SMIYSGLTLVSR

-138 AKSLQRDGEEKADIL
+138 AKSLQRDGEETADIL

-249 TAIDAA
+249 SAVGAA
-255 KWGSIGVVVAGVAQ
+255 TWGSVGVVVAGVAQ

-278 KSGAKVHWRLPRL
+278 KSGAQVHWRLPRL

-298 IGKAVPGALAASAT
+298 IGKAIPGALAASAT

-328 GRTWL
+328 GRSWL

-365 GDREDAQSAMD
+365 GDGEDAQSAMD
-376 QGITLAMALTLPA
+376 QAITLAMALTIPA

-402 GLYTRG
+402 ALYTRG
-408 QFTAFDA
+408 QFTPFDA
-415 SQTAAALF
+415 SQTAAALL

-442 FARGDTKSPMRFALV
+442 FARGDTKSPMRFALI
-457 SVAVNI
+457 SVALNI
-463 VFGVVLF
+463 GLGIALFNVMGVR
-470 KMIGVKGIAAATAI
+470 GIAAATAV
-484 ASWLNVAQMAVV
+484 ASWINVGQMAWG
-496 LGRNGEYGPS
+496 LARKDHYSPS
-506 AQTWSRLSRILL
+506 LQTWSRVSRILA
-518 ASLGMGALMAAASHY
+518 ASVAMGGVLAAASHW
-533 RDLIE
+533 RPLIE
-538 APLRSLGLTGHAIG
+538 APLRELGLRGHTLG
-552 AKEFALALTCL
+552 AKEAALLLTVLIGGAL
-563 AGAAVYPP
+563 YPP
-571 LLFLFGGVKPA
+571 LVLLFGGVTPA
-582 ELKAALRRGKA
+582 EVKGLLKRGKA